1 MGSILVMENF
11 QAHFPSLTGA
21 DLQGWL
27 VASLEL
33 GAWAGALFNGYL
45 ADRISRK
52 YSMLVAV
59 IIFTLGTGLQVGA
72 QNPGYLFAGRTI
84 GGWGIGMF
92 SMVIPLYQAEIAPP
106 RIERLSGLF
115 ATTFHHYRNLHL
127 ILARVSCAAIS
138 IKTYADMRPATD
150 FTSSVAQTAM
160 PHWHPM
166 VAMIVL
172 VHLMV
177 PWPMATLVWARRLSL
192 GVCLW
197 LYSSFQPG
205 SCSLECS
212 FFHSLHDGL

>member
-1 MGSILVMENF
+1 MADSDVQGVMGSILVMENF

-106 RIERLSGLF
+106 ELRGSLVSLQQLSITIG
-115 ATTFHHYRNLHL
+115 T
-127 ILARVSCAAIS
+127 CIS
-138 IKTYADMRPATD
+138 
-150 FTSSVAQTAM
+150 F
-160 PHWHPM
+160 
-166 VAMIVL
+166 
-172 VHLMV
+172 
-177 PWPMATLVWARRLSL
+177 
-192 GVCLW
+192 W
-197 LYSSFQPG
+197 L
-205 SCSLECS
+205 E
-212 FFHSLHDGL
+212 